1 MKVQDVVNRK
11 GAEVVTIRSDDSV
24 AELVALL
31 HQNRI
36 GAVVVS
42 DDSGLVHGIA
52 SERDVVRGLAE
63 QGAAILDQPVSALM
77 SRDVHTC
84 NPTEDIAVLAERMTT
99 LRIRHLPVLND
110 EQLAAI
116 ISIGDVVKS
125 RLDQLTDERN
135 QLISYVQ
142 G

>member
-11 GAEVVTIRSDDSV
+11 GTDVVTIRSDDTV
-24 AELVALL
+24 AQLVTLL

-42 DDSGLVHGIA
+42 DDSGCVHGIA

-63 QGAAILDQPVSALM
+63 HGAAVLEQPVSSLM

-84 NPTEDIAVLAERMTT
+84 SPGEDIAVLAERMTT
-99 LRIRHLPVLND
+99 LRIRHLPVLTD

>member
-11 GAEVVTIRSDDSV
+11 GSTVITMRSDEPV
-24 AELVALL
+24 AALVSLL
-31 HQNRI
+31 HQHRI

-42 DDSGLVHGIA
+42 DESGHVHGIA

-63 QGAAILDQPVSALM
+63 SGPAVLDLPVSAVM
-77 SRDVHTC
+77 TEQVHSC
-84 NPTEDIAVLAERMTT
+84 AGAEDLATIAERMTNH
-99 LRIRHLPVLND
+99 RIRHLPVMHGDRL
-110 EQLAAI
+110 QAI

-125 RLDQLTDERN
+125 RLDELTDERN
-135 QLISYVQ
+135 QLITYVQ

>member
-1 MKVQDVVNRK
+1 MKVRDVVNRK
-11 GAEVVTIRSDDSV
+11 GSDVITIRSDDTV
-24 AELVALL
+24 AALVALL
-31 HQNRI
+31 NQYNI

-42 DDSGLVHGIA
+42 DESGHVHGIA

-63 QGAAILDQPVSALM
+63 MGSGVLEQPVSSLM
-77 SRDVHTC
+77 TQVVQTC
-84 NPTEDIAVLAERMTT
+84 DLAEEIASLAERMTT
-99 LRIRHLPVLND
+99 HRIRHLPVIQSD
-110 EQLAAI
+110 QLAAI

-142 G
+142 S

>member
-11 GAEVVTIRSDDSV
+11 GADVITIRSDDTV
-24 AELVALL
+24 AALVSLL
-31 HQNRI
+31 HQHKI

-42 DDSGLVHGIA
+42 DDSGSVHGIA

-63 QGAAILDQPVSALM
+63 AGAEILDQPVSVLM

-84 NPTEDIAVLAERMTT
+84 MPSEDIAALAERMTE
-99 LRIRHLPVLND
+99 LRIRHLPVLTD
-110 EQLAAI
+110 SQLAAI

>member
-11 GAEVVTIRSDDSV
+11 GADVITIRSDDTV
-24 AELVALL
+24 AALVSLL
-31 HQNRI
+31 HQHRI
-36 GAVVVS
+36 GAAVVS
-42 DDSGLVHGIA
+42 DETGNVHGIA

-63 QGAAILDQPVSALM
+63 HGADILEQPVSTLM
-77 SRDVHTC
+77 SSDVHTC
-84 NPTEDIAVLAERMTT
+84 QPTEDIAVLAERMTT
-99 LRIRHLPVLND
+99 LRIRHLPVLQ
-110 EQLAAI
+110 EHELAAI

>member
-11 GAEVVTIRSDDSV
+11 GADVITIRSDDTV
-24 AELVALL
+24 AALVALL
-31 HQNRI
+31 NKHKI

-42 DDSGLVHGIA
+42 DDEGYVHGIA

-63 QGAAILDQPVSALM
+63 SGGAILEQPVSALM

-84 NPTEDIAVLAERMTT
+84 QPGEDIAVLAERMTN
-99 LRIRHLPVLND
+99 LRIRHLPVLQQ
-110 EQLAAI
+110 EHLAAI

-125 RLDQLTDERN
+125 RLDQLTEERN

>member
-11 GAEVVTIRSDDSV
+11 GADVITIRSDDTV
-24 AELVALL
+24 AALVALL
-31 HQNRI
+31 HRHKI
-36 GAVVVS
+36 GAAVVS
-42 DDSGLVHGIA
+42 DESGYVHGIA
-52 SERDVVRGLAE
+52 SERDVVRGLA
-63 QGAAILDQPVSALM
+63 QSGAAVLEQPVSALM

-84 NPTEDIAVLAERMTT
+84 EPREDIAALAERMTN
-99 LRIRHLPVLND
+99 LRIRHLPVLQD
-110 EQLAAI
+110 ERLAAI

-125 RLDQLTDERN
+125 RLDQLTEERN